1 MANFTA
7 TTREL
12 SLQEMLA
19 DPIVRAVMTRDG
31 VTKEDVAGLLA
42 TVRCRMAGG
51 RMAVHETARHVS
63 GTIALEG

>member
-1 MANFTA
+1 MAGFTT

-19 DPIVRAVMTRDG
+19 DPIVQTVMTRDG

-42 TVRCRMAGG
+42 TVRG
-51 RMAVHETARHVS
+51 RMAARQMAEHETGRHAS
-63 GTIALEG
+63 GPTALEG